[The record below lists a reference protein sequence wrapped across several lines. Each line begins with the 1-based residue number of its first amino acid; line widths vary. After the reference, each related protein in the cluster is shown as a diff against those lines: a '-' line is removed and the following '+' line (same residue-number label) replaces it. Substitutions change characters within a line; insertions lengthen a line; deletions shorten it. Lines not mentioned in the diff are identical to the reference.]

1 MMTCG
6 RQALLLKSLSLSTLF
21 QKGVV
26 SESKGY
32 REGSSAPDT
41 QGKNPRETP
50 TKTNLKRKYVHELK
64 TGNTNIFFYNCDNRN
79 WS

>member
-50 TKTNLKRKYVHELK
+50 TKTNL
-64 TGNTNIFFYNCDNRN
+64 
-79 WS
+79 